1 MGGRKG
7 ERVAREMEAQHLMTM
22 VGESKS
28 GLHTKQSLCSMYVA
42 PFFAL
47 NLIANG
53 KGVKICDHKKINTS
67 TVQLSFFAHT
77 GVARPAY
84 K

>member
-7 ERVAREMEAQHLMTM
+7 ERVAREMEAQPLVTM

-28 GLHTKQSLCSMYVA
+28 GLHTKQSLCSKYVA
-42 PFFAL
+42 AFFAL

-53 KGVKICDHKKINTS
+53 IGVKICDHKKINT
-67 TVQLSFFAHT
+67 
-77 GVARPAY
+77 
-84 K
+84 